1 QKRLETLPYKPKPL
15 KSLEAGVGTWRDECD
30 RGEWPKGGRFRKRPS
45 LAVLVFIPESKE
57 PDVHQEKFEPT
68 SYQDYFKMNQDPLGD
83 EVLHFLLKH
92 YNVTFKPGGLEGKL
106 LIDLSSGPTIY
117 QLLSA
122 CESFKEIIAINYPD
136 KNCQELEKWLKK
148 MPGAFD
154 WSRDRGAEKEE
165 RLRRAIRQVLK
176 CDILKERPLGP
187 AVLPR
192 PRGHLVLSGDFE
204 ASFFMVGVKRFS
216 ALPLDEKFLREA
228 LQETCFITEKLE
240 EFPQA
245 TETRLDICSD
255 YTRFFFLVAR
265 RRDRGSDLE
274 EWAASR
280 AELHPSL
287 CHLIRVPLHLVSFT

>member
-1 QKRLETLPYKPKPL
+1 MCVVYAMSMTQLVPL
-15 KSLEAGVGTWRDECD
+15 SFSL
-30 RGEWPKGGRFRKRPS
+30 
-45 LAVLVFIPESKE
+45 
-57 PDVHQEKFEPT
+57 H
-68 SYQDYFKMNQDPLGD
+68 
-83 EVLHFLLKH
+83 
-92 YNVTFKPGGLEGKL
+92 
-106 LIDLSSGPTIY
+106 
-117 QLLSA
+117 
-122 CESFKEIIAINYPD
+122 
-136 KNCQELEKWLKK
+136 
-148 MPGAFD
+148 
-154 WSRDRGAEKEE
+154 SRDRGAEKEE

-176 CDILKERPLGP
+176 CDILKERPLEP

-216 ALPLDEKFLREA
+216 ALPVDEKFLREA

-245 TETRLDICSD
+245 AETRLDNCSD

-280 AELHPSL
+280 AGLHHRSAT
-287 CHLIRVPLHLVSFT
+287 SFAFLSM